1 MQVFCP
7 ATPRWAE
14 NRLNLQHTEWREGV
28 PPEPDY
34 SPLDASPWL
43 HGPGAERGPLPIE
56 DQPADEESP
65 VCIPLDLQE
74 FAQCLTKEELHEV
87 RSPDQ
92 RLLEI
97 EVPDILW
104 HKAVARKKS
113 MKGPRKSHAPG
124 QKWRA
129 PSFKRKLQ
137 ERWCQQRKVLGD
149 AYKDHL
155 IPQRSKPKGA
165 RMAEAMRARL
175 ASARPAESAAG
186 KKSHTPGPGRP
197 LQTGHG
203 ASHAMQEQPGH
214 PALLTQVLV
223 SSMQAG
229 PQHFG
234 LRGQVEKVHKDP
246 ATQELSY
253 WLLADSAQGKLQ
265 PFHVKAL
272 RNSVGTVVGPY

>member
-1 MQVFCP
+1 MVQDFRA
-7 ATPRWAE
+7 ATARWAE
-14 NRLNLQHTEWREGV
+14 SRRSQKAAWPNGV
-28 PPEPDY
+28 PPVPDY
-34 SPLDASPWL
+34 APLDSSPWL
-43 HGPGAERGPLPIE
+43 HGPATERGPLPIE

-97 EVPDILW
+97 EVPDVLW

-165 RMAEAMRARL
+165 RMAEAMAARL
-175 ASARPAESAAG
+175 ARQREVEVAG
-186 KKSHTPGPGRP
+186 GKTTRGRGPGRP
-197 LQTGHG
+197 AHSHSSQRRATRSRSTTTWARPM
-203 ASHAMQEQPGH
+203 ASRFFAPLMTSTARGSR
-214 PALLTQVLV
+214 
-223 SSMQAG
+223 SS
-229 PQHFG
+229 
-234 LRGQVEKVHKDP
+234 
-246 ATQELSY
+246 
-253 WLLADSAQGKLQ
+253 
-265 PFHVKAL
+265 
-272 RNSVGTVVGPY
+272 N